1 MKINYTTKD
10 ESNIAQQQAFLA
22 LKPVERFYRFLLL
35 MEKSKWLNTK
45 NKTINNQNFEI
56 IINV

>member
-1 MKINYTTKD
+1 MKITYTTKE
-10 ESNIAQQQAFLA
+10 ESKLEQQQAFLA

-35 MEKSKWLNTK
+35 MEKSNWLNTK